1 MARLGFEVWI
11 LEWKG
16 KVPTPIYSNQPAQ
29 YLEVYYCPLQMVTS
43 TCSSHAADPQTMV
56 TQDIVAGLD

>member
-16 KVPTPIYSNQPAQ
+16 KVPTPIYSNQPAH

-43 TCSSHAADPQTMV
+43 TCSSHAADP
-56 TQDIVAGLD
+56 